1 MLKLKKDTQFIDP
14 EEKIISESIKMTMDN
29 LFKTANEVNKKL
41 AGHTANYITVSEE
54 VAKELDKF
62 KWDVNTKKRY
72 GFY

>member
-14 EEKIISESIKMTMDN
+14 EEKIISESINIM
-29 LFKTANEVNKKL
+29 FKHANEISNRSKK
-41 AGHTANYITVSEE
+41 GKANYIVVSEE
-54 VAKELDKF
+54 IAKELDKF

>member
-14 EEKIISESIKMTMDN
+14 EEKIISESINIM
-29 LFKTANEVNKKL
+29 FKHANEINNRSKRGK
-41 AGHTANYITVSEE
+41 ANYVVVSEE
-54 VAKELDKF
+54 IAKELDKF